1 MPSRTPA
8 PRYGGYA
15 VSWHNVPPRQAR
27 PRHRRACLGM
37 RDRGLPLIRKCLYS
51 LDWSPCE
58 AHLAKPLFETEPEIA
73 PLPQT
78 ARQLDAALR
87 AKIELLLSAA
97 KVWNLHSYGWINA
110 YDADPEFIG
119 HAMWQT
125 DPPFEHDHLWGIR
138 RRRNAS
144 PPPRPQPT
152 EKEELLS
159 VSGAD
164 FDGLMDA
171 ARMSIGL
178 FLLQVEAMREFQF
191 HDDRF
196 FDLHQ
201 MSAIIYLATASERI
215 REFFVAAAF
224 GVPQQAYQEGAY
236 GKSKRTKYTTPFLEA
251 KEMLSE
257 ASPDL
262 AEPLSK
268 ALPLA
273 EQIVELRKTR
283 NKLVHELATA
293 IGRRE
298 RQMLQERPQS
308 PAVDDF
314 KFEDFQKMKEAAKA
328 LHERR
333 IVDAMRPLADWY
345 DLLARLSNEVFKI
358 EHVLRGAATR
368 EVVPS
373 SSS

>member
-1 MPSRTPA
+1 
-8 PRYGGYA
+8 
-15 VSWHNVPPRQAR
+15 
-27 PRHRRACLGM
+27 
-37 RDRGLPLIRKCLYS
+37 
-51 LDWSPCE
+51 
-58 AHLAKPLFETEPEIA
+58 LAKPLFETAPEIA

-87 AKIELLLSAA
+87 AKIEPLLIAA
-97 KVWNLHSYGWINA
+97 KVWNLHSYGWVNA
-110 YDADPEFIG
+110 YEANAEFVG

-125 DPPFEHDHLWGIR
+125 DPPFEHDQLWGNG
-138 RRRNAS
+138 RRRNTL

-152 EKEELLS
+152 EQQELLS

-201 MSAIIYLATASERI
+201 MSAVIYLATASERI
-215 REFFVAAAF
+215 REFFVTATF
-224 GVPQQAYQEGAY
+224 GVPQQTYQQGEY
-236 GKSKRTKYTTPFLEA
+236 RKSKRSWYTTPFVEA
-251 KEMLSE
+251 KETLSE
-257 ASPDL
+257 AAPDL

-273 EQIVELRKTR
+273 EQIVELRKRR
-283 NKLVHELATA
+283 NKLIHELATA

-298 RQMLQERPQS
+298 RQLFQERPQAS
-308 PAVDDF
+308 SVDDF

-328 LHERR
+328 EHERR
-333 IVDAMRPLADWY
+333 IAAALQPLADWY
-345 DLLARLSNEVFKI
+345 DLLARLSNEAFII
-358 EHVLRGAATR
+358 EHILRRASASER
-368 EVVPS
+368 VRQPS
-373 SSS
+373 S